1 MTRSSEHLDTDVDRE
16 RDASAH
22 QVVYLVR
29 RPGYEF
35 VLSIPATRVA
45 DPSGEQAR
53 FQARFG
59 DQHQGQAFV
68 LNLEVLEDFYESL
81 SRLMEYVRIEQQQCP
96 HKYALRPDHGGP
108 PTRG

>member
-1 MTRSSEHLDTDVDRE
+1 MTRSSEPLDSDFDRV

-22 QVVYLVR
+22 QIVYLVR

-35 VLSIPATRVA
+35 VLSIATTRVTN
-45 DPSGEQAR
+45 PSGEQAR

-59 DQHQGQAFV
+59 DQHQGQEFV
-68 LNLEVLEDFYESL
+68 LTLEVLEDFYESL

-96 HKYALRPDHGGP
+96 HKYALRPDHGDT
-108 PTRG
+108 PTHG